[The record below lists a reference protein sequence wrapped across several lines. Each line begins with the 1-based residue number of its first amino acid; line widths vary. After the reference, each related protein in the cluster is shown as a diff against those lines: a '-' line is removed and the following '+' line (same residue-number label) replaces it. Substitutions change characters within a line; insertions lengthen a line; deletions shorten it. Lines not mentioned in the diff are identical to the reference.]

1 MLGRLL
7 GARYKVIQALGS
19 GGFGQ
24 TYIAEDMQRPGN
36 PPCVLKHLNFSTHHS
51 QVLQQ
56 VRRLFYAEAETLE
69 KLGKHHDQIPQLLA
83 YFEEEQEFYLVQEF
97 IPGNP
102 LSVELPGGTK
112 LSEAQV
118 IGILEDV
125 LGVLAYVHSQGVIH
139 RDIKPD
145 NLIRRQQ
152 DGKLVL
158 IDFGAVKTITNQVVE
173 TTGQTQLSVP
183 IYTSGYGASEQCLG
197 KPQFSS
203 DIYALGVIAIQALTG
218 MRPSQFPLDP
228 ESSEIVWHDQ
238 ARVSLHLRNIIDKM
252 VRYHFSQR
260 YQSAIAVLQDLHQIA
275 DAPVATSDPVK
286 PAATPIVAPT
296 VNPIR
301 PVKSERFRRL
311 WPVLLGVGV
320 AAIASFGV
328 AALLKKPLLQP
339 FIDAAVET
347 PTETLNPLTS
357 SDSAIATTNM
367 SWGEKILTP
376 GVAPPTKQKGVDAFA
391 ASAYPQAVIAL
402 EAARQA
408 ERSDPETL
416 IYLNNARIGA
426 TPAHAIAVAVPLGD
440 TLYSSLEILRGV
452 AHAQTQVNQKGG
464 INGVPLKVAIA
475 NDSNQAELAEAIAT
489 TLVNRSEVLGVV
501 GHGTSDTTLAAGQ
514 VYQAGE
520 LAMVAPVSS
529 AVQLS
534 TLGDYIFRVMPSDR
548 FTARALCNYMLT
560 QLQKKRVAIFFSSG
574 SSYSESLSS
583 EFKNALFYGNQGQ
596 VVAEFDLA
604 GPDFNAYET
613 VEQAIKK
620 KAEVIMLAAPSQVS
634 DRALQVVQM
643 NRRRLPVL
651 AGDSIYT
658 KKTLQVGGE
667 AAVGMVVAVPSN
679 VLGNTRLPFQ
689 QQAQKLW
696 GHEIDW
702 RTALAYD
709 STQTLVAGIQRDPS
723 RRGVRQTL
731 ETPNFAATGALGAV
745 SFSPT
750 GDREGVVQL
759 VQVAP
764 ASKQQP
770 QVYRFKPIN

>member
-1 MLGRLL
+1 MNAMLGRLL

-24 TYIAEDMQRPGN
+24 TFIAEDMQRPGN
-36 PPCVLKHLNFSTHHS
+36 PPCVLKHLNFATQHPH
-51 QVLQQ
+51 VLQQ

-69 KLGKHHDQIPQLLA
+69 KLGRHHDQIPQLLA
-83 YFEEEQEFYLVQEF
+83 YFEEAEEFYLVQEF
-97 IPGNP
+97 VPGNP
-102 LSVELPGGTK
+102 LSVELPWGTK

-125 LGVLAYVHSQGVIH
+125 LGVLAYIHSQGVIH

-145 NLIRRQQ
+145 NLIRRQH

-158 IDFGAVKTITNQVVE
+158 IDFGAVKTITNQVAE
-173 TTGQTQLSVP
+173 TIGQTQLSVP

-203 DIYALGVIAIQALTG
+203 DIYALGVIAVQALTG
-218 MRPSQFPLDP
+218 MRPSQFPVDP
-228 ESSEIVWHDQ
+228 ESGEIVWRDQ
-238 ARVSLHLRNIIDKM
+238 ARVSVQLATIIDKM
-252 VRYHFSQR
+252 VRYHFNQR
-260 YQSAIAVLQDLHQIA
+260 YQSATTVLQALQHITDLPRA
-275 DAPVATSDPVK
+275 DPVEPII
-286 PAATPIVAPT
+286 PAIATLE
-296 VNPIR
+296 NP
-301 PVKSERFRRL
+301 PDRRL
-311 WPVLLGVGV
+311 RHLRSVLLGLGV
-320 AAIASFGV
+320 ATIASFGM
-328 AALLKKPLLQP
+328 AILLRKPLPQL
-339 FIDAAVET
+339 FSDVTVET
-347 PTETLNPLTS
+347 STPTPSPAT
-357 SDSAIATTNM
+357 AIATDYI

-376 GVAPPTKQKGVDAFA
+376 GTSQPAKQKGVDALA
-391 ASAYPQAVIAL
+391 IKAYPQAEKAL
-402 EAARQA
+402 EVARQA

-426 TPAHAIAVAVPLGD
+426 TPAHAIAVVVPLGD
-440 TLYSSLEILRGV
+440 TLNSSLEILRGV
-452 AHAQTQVNQKGG
+452 AQAQTQVNQGGG

-475 NDSNQAELAEAIAT
+475 NDNNQIETAQAIAT
-489 TLVNRSEVLGVV
+489 DLINHPHVLGVV
-501 GHGTSDTTLAAGQ
+501 GHGTSDTTLAAGK
-514 VYQAGE
+514 VYQTGQ
-520 LAMVAPVSS
+520 LAIVAPISS

-534 TLGDYIFRVMPSDR
+534 TLGSYIFRVMPSDR

-560 QLQKKRVAIFFSSG
+560 RLQKKRVAIFFSSN

-583 EFKNALFYGNQGQ
+583 EFKNALFYGAPGK

-604 GPDFNAYET
+604 GPDFNAYES
-613 VEQAIKK
+613 VEKAIQQ

-634 DRALQVVQM
+634 DRALQVVQI

-709 STQTLVAGIQRDPS
+709 STQTLVAGIRRDPS

-731 ETPNFAATGALGAV
+731 ETPNFTATGALGAV
-745 SFSPT
+745 SFSST

-759 VQVAP
+759 VQVTPVAK
-764 ASKQQP
+764 KQSQAY
-770 QVYRFKPIN
+770 QFKPIN

>member
-1 MLGRLL
+1 MNAMLGRLL

-118 IGILEDV
+118 IAILEDV
-125 LGVLAYVHSQGVIH
+125 LGVLAYIHSQGVIH

-238 ARVSLHLRNIIDKM
+238 ACVSPHLRNIIDKM

-260 YQSAIAVLQDLHQIA
+260 YQSATAVLQDLQQIA
-275 DAPVATSDPVK
+275 DSPVASSDSVK
-286 PAATPIVAPT
+286 SAVTPTATPS
-296 VNPIR
+296 R
-301 PVKSERFRRL
+301 PVKSDRFRRL
-311 WPVLLGVGV
+311 WPVLVGVGV
-320 AAIASFGV
+320 AAIASFGA
-328 AALLKKPLLQP
+328 AALFRKPLPQP

-347 PTETLNPLTS
+347 PTPAPS
-357 SDSAIATTNM
+357 SMSAIATTHV

-391 ASAYPQAVIAL
+391 ASAYPQAVTAL
-402 EAARQA
+402 EAARMA

-416 IYLNNARIGA
+416 IYLNNARIGT
-426 TPAHAIAVAVPLGD
+426 TPAHAIAVVVPLGD

-452 AHAQTQVNQKGG
+452 AHAQAQVNQKGG

-475 NDSNQAELAEAIAT
+475 NDSNQAETAQAIAS

-514 VYQAGE
+514 VYQTGK
-520 LAMVAPVSS
+520 LVMVAPISS

-534 TLGDYIFRVMPSDR
+534 TLGNYIFRVMPSDR

-560 QLQKKRVAIFFSSG
+560 KLQKKRVAIFFSSE

-613 VEQAIKK
+613 VEQAIEKT
-620 KAEVIMLAAPSQVS
+620 ADVIMLAAPSQVS

-709 STQTLVAGIQRDPS
+709 STQTLVAGIKRDPS

-731 ETPNFAATGALGAV
+731 ETPNFAAPGALGAV

-764 ASKQQP
+764 VSKQQP